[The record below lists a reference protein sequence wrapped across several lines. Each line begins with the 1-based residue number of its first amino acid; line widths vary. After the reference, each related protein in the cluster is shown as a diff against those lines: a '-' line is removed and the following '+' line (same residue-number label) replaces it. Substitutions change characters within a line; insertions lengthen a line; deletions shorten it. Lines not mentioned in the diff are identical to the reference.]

1 MICYLFTAGSVAYWA
16 FVLLF
21 RNQLFQLLYDGK
33 YSSVKYLLPWLA
45 LSSVLNTVISAL
57 IVTLRAMRS
66 PASVFYAS
74 GAASVVALGI
84 GIPATWFWGIEGVIF
99 SFIVSNVVTLGAAWW
114 MMNRRLGND
123 QAASHTGIDADSA
136 FGLQT
141 LPQAK
146 AS

>member
-1 MICYLFTAGSVAYWA
+1 
-16 FVLLF
+16 
-21 RNQLFQLLYDGK
+21 
-33 YSSVKYLLPWLA
+33 LLPWLA

-74 GAASVVALGI
+74 GASSLVALAI
-84 GIPATWFWGIEGVIF
+84 GIPATWFWGIEGVVF

-114 MMNRRLGND
+114 MMNRRLDTD
-123 QAASHTGIDADSA
+123 QLASQNGLAVDSG
-136 FGLQT
+136 FGLHS
-141 LPQAK
+141 LPEAK